1 MDVEVADRPELHVG
15 RPGFGPGGAEPGRMT
30 TDRDEL
36 SLAVRRELPPAIAVS
51 GGALETARGELFPV
65 EAAAVERAVAKR
77 RDEFVAGRTNARR
90 ALAALGAEPVAIP
103 IGPRRAPVWPNGIAG
118 SISHCKGYCIAI
130 AARARDFAGVGIDVE
145 LDEPISDGVAARI
158 CFGDELS
165 DRVATERRIGM
176 DLPKLLFSIKESV
189 YKAYFPLAETF
200 LDFSDVTVEL
210 DPRDDA
216 FVARL
221 TTAEPPSAAG
231 TRVFRGR
238 FVRAAGIVAS
248 WTTIPPRI

>member
-1 MDVEVADRPELHVG
+1 
-15 RPGFGPGGAEPGRMT
+15 MT

-36 SLAVRRELPPAIAVS
+36 GLAVRRDLPARIALS
-51 GGALETARGELFPV
+51 GGPTETALGELFPE
-65 EAAAVERAVAKR
+65 EAAAVERVVPKR

-90 ALAALGAEPVAIP
+90 ALAALGVAPVAIP
-103 IGPRRAPVWPNGIAG
+103 IGPRRAPVWPPGIAA

-130 AARARDFAGVGIDVE
+130 AARTRDFAGVGIDVE
-145 LDEPISDGVAARI
+145 LDEPISEGVAARI
-158 CFGDELS
+158 CFGGELA
-165 DRVATERRIGM
+165 DRAALERRLGM
-176 DLPKLLFSIKESV
+176 DLPKLLFSVKESV

-200 LDFSDVTVEL
+200 LDFSDVTVAL

-221 TTAEPPSAAG
+221 TSDEPPSAAG
-231 TRVFRGR
+231 ARVFRGR

-248 WTTIPPRI
+248 WTVIPPA

>member
-1 MDVEVADRPELHVG
+1 
-15 RPGFGPGGAEPGRMT
+15 MT

-36 SLAVRRELPPAIAVS
+36 GLAIRRDLPVRIALS
-51 GGALETARGELFPV
+51 GGAIEAALGELFPE
-65 EAAAVERAVAKR
+65 EAAAVRTVVPKR

-90 ALAALGAEPVAIP
+90 ALAELGLAPAAIP
-103 IGPRRAPVWPNGIAG
+103 IGPRRAPIWPAGIAG

-130 AARARDFAGVGIDVE
+130 AARTHDFAGVGIDVE
-145 LDEPISDGVAARI
+145 LDEPISEGVAARI
-158 CFGDELS
+158 CFGAELA
-165 DRVATERRIGM
+165 DRAALERRLGM

-200 LDFSDVTVEL
+200 LDFSDVAVEL

-221 TTAEPPSAAG
+221 TNAEPPSAAG
-231 TRVFRGR
+231 ARTFRGR

-248 WTTIPPRI
+248 WTIVPPAIS